1 MKKLDRDLLHKL
13 HTADVVCHDCGT
25 TYGNYH
31 DSVSSVWEGTC
42 DVCGETANVT
52 ESRDYRYLSKGIIA
66 INNKYKQ
73 KGVTSQ

>member
-1 MKKLDRDLLHKL
+1 MNKTDRNLLL
-13 HTADVVCHDCGT
+13 LLNNADVVCHDCGT
-25 TYGNYH
+25 TYGDYH
-31 DSVSSVWEGTC
+31 DGVSSVWESTC

-52 ESRDYRYLSKGIIA
+52 EARDYRYLTKGIMA